1 MDDVWLSVASDDP
14 AGDLKELPDWLRH
27 EPELRGL
34 VTPVESAPS
43 PGELGSL
50 ADVLSV
56 AVGSGGVVSVLV
68 ASLKV
73 FFAQQD
79 GSA

>member
-1 MDDVWLSVASDDP
+1 MDGVWLSVDSDDP
-14 AGDLKELPDWLRH
+14 AGDLEEPADWLRH
-27 EPELRGL
+27 EPKLR
-34 VTPVESAPS
+34 
-43 PGELGSL
+43 
-50 ADVLSV
+50 V